1 MKKLS
6 QKIWKE
12 GRIIDIWSLVQLIG
26 GIFLGS
32 ILFNFGLSLTN
43 AVLLAFIITLSWEVY
58 ELATK
63 RYEAPLNKL
72 LDLFTGVLGVY
83 LTYYLL
89 SLDVISNS
97 LLLIISGAIFVTLE
111 LWGFLATVD
120 FTKVNKANF
129 TPK

>member
-6 QKIWKE
+6 KKIWE
-12 GRIIDIWSLVQLIG
+12 DGRIIDLWSLVQLIG

-32 ILFNFGLSLTN
+32 ILFKFNLSLTN
-43 AVLLAFIITLSWEVY
+43 AVLLAFILTLSWEVF
-58 ELATK
+58 ELLTK

-83 LTYYLL
+83 LAYYIL
-89 SLDVISNS
+89 SLDLITNNT
-97 LLLIISGAIFVTLE
+97 LLLISGVIFVILE

-120 FTKVNKANF
+120 FTKINKANF
-129 TPK
+129 TSK